1 LVDAVGGV
9 ENETQRFIN
18 LLAKLQAMETGF
30 DIDIKAL
37 LSQLERD
44 VLGHE
49 RSST

>member
-1 LVDAVGGV
+1 
-9 ENETQRFIN
+9 
-18 LLAKLQAMETGF
+18 METGF

>member
-1 LVDAVGGV
+1 MDH
-9 ENETQRFIN
+9 FIG

-44 VLGHE
+44 VMGNE
-49 RSST
+49 RTPTG